1 MTRTRPGSRPAAG
14 SVVRRTALLLAALV
28 GLLVLGAGAG
38 HAAPGPATP
47 ATVSTSAIATVS
59 SPVLLAPAPDDT
71 DTGTGTSTTP
81 GTIGPER
88 PDGPVGTRGDGVT
101 VEFGGVSDKPGSSIA
116 VILAVTLLS
125 LAPAI
130 LFTCTCFTK
139 ILVVLSLTRNAL
151 GLQQTPPNQVL
162 AGLALFLSL
171 FVMSPV
177 LSEIKDVAIDPYL
190 AGETSAAEAWD
201 TGIEPLRTFMLKN
214 TDDAEL
220 QMLTTIADR
229 EQPATAADTP
239 LDTLVPAFVLSELKD
254 AFTIGFIIFL
264 PFLVI
269 DIVVSGAL
277 MALGMMMM
285 PPVMVS
291 LPFKLLLFVLVN
303 GWGLLMTALVSSYG

>member
-1 MTRTRPGSRPAAG
+1 MTVPRPAG
-14 SVVRRTALLLAALV
+14 RSVVRHAALLLAAVV
-28 GLLVLGAGAG
+28 GLLVLGAGAAQ
-38 HAAPGPATP
+38 AAPASALSAPA
-47 ATVSTSAIATVS
+47 VS
-59 SPVLLAPAPDDT
+59 SPTLLAPAPDDT
-71 DTGTGTSTTP
+71 GTPTTP
-81 GTIGPER
+81 DTIGPER
-88 PDGPVGTRGDGVT
+88 PAGPVGTESDGVT

-190 AGETSAAEAWD
+190 AGETSAAQAWD
-201 TGIEPLRTFMLKN
+201 TGIEPLREFMLKN

>member
-1 MTRTRPGSRPAAG
+1 VTRTRPGSRPAAG

-71 DTGTGTSTTP
+71 DTDTSTTP

-201 TGIEPLRTFMLKN
+201 TGIEPLRTFMLRN